1 MYLEATVQHD
11 DFNDLLRRVPDF
23 TTPQLKKLRH
33 HIEKRVKLDAVY
45 ETLTASEEAVTQ
57 CPYCQSKMFIRWG
70 SSGNERQRY
79 RCKPCAKTFN
89 ALVGSPLY
97 RMRKE
102 ELWLEYVETMRYG
115 LSLRKAAKVTGVSLR
130 TAFRWRHAFLSSPR
144 DHKATSLSGIIEADE
159 TFLPE
164 SFKGKKTM
172 PRPARKRGGGKV
184 TLVPIALALDR
195 SGHITHHVLEH
206 DTKEE
211 IIAALAPV
219 IRENS
224 VLCTDGNLSYVEM
237 VKTFDHLEHKRLIAR
252 DNSRVV
258 EGVYHIQTLNNF
270 TQRWKGWL
278 KRFHGVGTA
287 HMDNY
292 LGWFR
297 FMDER
302 EEFQDIVWVRGA
314 IPSLQWPTNR

>member
-1 MYLEATVQHD
+1 
-11 DFNDLLRRVPDF
+11 
-23 TTPQLKKLRH
+23 
-33 HIEKRVKLDAVY
+33 
-45 ETLTASEEAVTQ
+45 
-57 CPYCQSKMFIRWG
+57 
-70 SSGNERQRY
+70 
-79 RCKPCAKTFN
+79 
-89 ALVGSPLY
+89 
-97 RMRKE
+97 
-102 ELWLEYVETMRYG
+102 
-115 LSLRKAAKVTGVSLR
+115 
-130 TAFRWRHAFLSSPR
+130 
-144 DHKATSLSGIIEADE
+144 
-159 TFLPE
+159 
-164 SFKGKKTM
+164 M

-224 VLCTDGNLSYVEM
+224 VLCTEGNLSYVGM
-237 VKTFDHLEHKRLIAR
+237 VKTFDHLEHKRLIAQ
-252 DNSRVV
+252 DNSRVI

-287 HMDNY
+287 HVDNY

-302 EEFQDIVWVRGA
+302 EEFQDIAWVRGA
-314 IPSLQWPTNR
+314 IPSLEWPTNM